1 MISISDIAIDACRTL
16 MEKQKPGASTHGGL
30 RVKVE
35 GGGCSGF
42 QYNLSFDI
50 WDDEDMVFWANKDT
64 DEKFP
69 VIVDK
74 RSILYLAGSQ
84 INYNN
89 GLNDSGFSV
98 DNPKANSTCGCG
110 ESFSV

>member
-1 MISISDIAIDACRTL
+1 MLSISDIAIEKCKTL
-16 MEKQKPGASTHGGL
+16 MSEKDLKLGGL
-30 RVKVE
+30 RVKIE

-42 QYNLSFDI
+42 QYDLSFDV
-50 WDDEDMVFWANKDT
+50 WDNDDMVFWAETED
-64 DEKFP
+64 DKFP

-74 RSILYLAGSQ
+74 RSFLYVAGSK
-84 INYNN
+84 INYDD
-89 GLNDSGFSV
+89 GLMSSGFTV

>member
-1 MISISDIAIDACRTL
+1 MLSISDTAIEKCKSL
-16 MEKQKPGASTHGGL
+16 MLESDLKLGGL

-42 QYNLSFDI
+42 QYNLSFDV
-50 WDDEDMVFWANKDT
+50 WDNDDMVFWAKYEND
-64 DEKFP
+64 KFP

-74 RSILYLAGSQ
+74 RTFLYVAGSQ
-84 INYNN
+84 INYFD
-89 GLNDSGFSV
+89 GLMAGGFSV

-110 ESFSV
+110 ESFSL